1 MSNKKE
7 DKLFIRLKNYNQE
20 REALLQLAI
29 EKRERGEELTEE
41 EAKAIVQHF
50 PTDKELAKMTGKMS
64 ELSKTLGK
72 IVQPQ
77 MEIVDTITKNIE
89 EITKP
94 LTDSINSVGKGLQK
108 ALQPVFDELDNQN
121 KENPLTRKEI
131 ETGNKFFDEYI
142 KEKKN
147 LIEEIELLNTKQNKL
162 LSNIFEETRA
172 TEEDIVKYKLE
183 SEEIDLPSN
192 IFNDISKKIKGNET
206 TNEIIE
212 REIEQFIRINLSEK
226 TRKKLE
232 KVEKEEDLKKALTD
246 YERKKLDKMIR
257 ELEDITLVFDN
268 RPSRLE
274 LGHIEIDREIKKQ
287 KPFKYLFYKATKIPF
302 ENISEENFKK
312 YLTEEIELLKK
323 AIAIRKTINS
333 RNREI
338 LRIFSRASNPYFEGK
353 KEEEISES
361 DRKLKEDFYNTSFLF
376 FQNSTQL
383 EKLFTQIFLKRTS
396 YDELD
401 LERQERFF
409 EFLNYT
415 LEELEDLQKEWN
427 KTQNEVEEVVE
438 QYLSTN
444 SKNKLLTTE
453 KIVPQIMLSGEKI
466 EKLFKDKESGKIEK
480 VTFDLSSGDSNKNF
494 IIHFLMKEYPLTF
507 NEDTF
512 KTLESL
518 MTIQNQMEKQF
529 GTLKGIKFDTKY
541 VLYLN
546 KGGRV
551 TNYSKDLIQKTNRE
565 LISLMSAIGSLDT
578 TEFFLKYYNLDEET
592 IVDEN
597 EAIFEN
603 VTNEKEWNKKIE
615 EIRKEKMRKLPEDKQ
630 FPFDKIKKIST
641 LQPFVSLKGL
651 NIESEEE
658 AYNNTF
664 WKFNDIDEKPIPLF
678 EILKITGR
686 FASLPLEMDSYLTDS
701 TKNNEITRILKTI
714 IANLNYFKS
723 NKGMKKDKTKKN
735 FLEYYFEGT
744 RIIDDEG
751 NKIKNPKKET
761 FEPFEAMQLLK
772 QKKLIGEWKYKTT
785 RTIDSI
791 AKDCKFDEERGIGIP
806 KKWKDNKE
814 RPLFVDSIIYYLR
827 KAKEDKNIDDF
838 ILYTTKD
845 RIVQDKEYITKNE
858 KRNKNTKEKVMGKT
872 TKAKT
877 KQRKNPTIEKISII
891 IK

>member
-29 EKRERGEELTEE
+29 EKSERGEKLTEE

-50 PTDKELAKMTGKMS
+50 PTDKELSKMTGKMS

-77 MEIVDTITKNIE
+77 MEIVDTITKTFE

-142 KEKKN
+142 KEKKK

-212 REIEQFIRINLSEK
+212 REIE
-226 TRKKLE
+226 
-232 KVEKEEDLKKALTD
+232 
-246 YERKKLDKMIR
+246 
-257 ELEDITLVFDN
+257 
-268 RPSRLE
+268 
-274 LGHIEIDREIKKQ
+274 KQ

-415 LEELEDLQKEWN
+415 LEDLEDLSKQWNKQKE
-427 KTQNEVEEVVE
+427 EIVE

-453 KIVPQIMLSGEKI
+453 KIVPQLFLKGEEI

-507 NEDTF
+507 TEDTF

-529 GTLKGIKFDTKY
+529 GTLKGINFDTKY
-541 VLYLN
+541 VIYLN
-546 KGGRV
+546 RGGRV

-578 TEFFLKYYNLDEET
+578 TDFFFKYYNLDEET
-592 IVDEN
+592 IVEEN
-597 EAIFEN
+597 EAIFQSI
-603 VTNEKEWNKKIE
+603 TNEKEWNNKVE
-615 EIRKEKMRKLPEDKQ
+615 EIRKEKIKQLPKDKQ
-630 FPFDKIKKIST
+630 FPLDKIKKIST

-658 AYNNTF
+658 AFNNTF

-678 EILKITGR
+678 EILKMTGR
-686 FASLPLEMDSYLTDS
+686 FAQLPLEMDSYLTDS
-701 TKNNEITRILKTI
+701 TTNNEVTRNLKTI
-714 IANLNYFKS
+714 IANLNYYKS
-723 NKGMKKDKTKKN
+723 NSQMKKDKTKRN

-744 RIIDDEG
+744 KEGETKKRI
-751 NKIKNPKKET
+751 

-772 QKKLIGEWKYKTT
+772 EKKLIGQWKYKTT

-791 AKDCKFDEERGIGIP
+791 AKDCKFDEERGVGDI
-806 KKWKDNKE
+806 KEWKNNKE
-814 RPLFVDSIIYYLR
+814 RPRFVDSIVEYLK
-827 KAKEDKNIDDF
+827 KAKKDKNIDDY

-845 RIVQDKEYITKNE
+845 KIVKNESYITENE
-858 KRNKNTKEKVMGKT
+858 KRNQKNKNKVMGKN
-872 TKAKT
+872 TKK
-877 KQRKNPTIEKISII
+877 KQTKNPTIEKISII